1 MAGDELSRSRLGR
14 GLAALIGDAEEPS
27 VPLARG
33 TSMRQAPVAFLRPN
47 PRNPRK
53 SFSEDSLGE
62 LAASIRKKGVVQPIL
77 VRQVDGEPDHFEIVA
92 GERRW
97 RAAQRAGLHDVPV
110 IVSRLSDQEALEV
123 ALIENVQRSDL
134 NALEEAE
141 GYDRL
146 IDEFKYTQVDL
157 AEVIG
162 KSRSHVANTLRLL
175 KLPDKVKGFIRSGEL
190 SPGHARALI
199 THADPAAMAERI
211 VAQNLTVRD
220 TESMVRDALAVQRG
234 PSSSS
239 TPDKDADTL
248 ALEKTLSD
256 KLGMKVRIEDKGGRG
271 GELRIRYRTLEELEH
286 LCRRLKSNNI
296 AA

>member
-1 MAGDELSRSRLGR
+1 MAGDEHSRSRLGR
-14 GLAALIGDAEEPS
+14 GLAALIGDAEEPA
-27 VPLARG
+27 VPLTRG

-53 SFSEDSLGE
+53 SFTEDALND
-62 LAASIRKKGVVQPIL
+62 LANSIRQKGLVQPIL
-77 VRQVDGEPDHFEIVA
+77 VRQIDGEPDHFEIVA

-110 IVSRLSDQEALEV
+110 IVSVLNDQEALEV

-141 GYDRL
+141 GYERL
-146 IDEFKYTQVDL
+146 IADFNYTQADL

-175 KLPDKVKGFIRSGEL
+175 KLPEKVKGFIRSGEL

-199 THADPAAMAERI
+199 TQDDPAAVAERI

-220 TESMVRDALAVQRG
+220 TENLVRKAPPNGAQAARA
-234 PSSSS
+234 P
-239 TPDKDADTL
+239 KDADTL
-248 ALEKTLSD
+248 ALEKSLSEA
-256 KLGMKVRIEDKGGRG
+256 LGMNVRIDDNGERG
-271 GELRIRYRTLEELEH
+271 GEVRIGYRTLEELEH
-286 LCRRLKSNNI
+286 LCGRLRSYI